1 MSNVDQFKTAV
12 IAAGAEAKRLEREPG
27 GAERL
32 VIATLGGLV
41 TKAIPLKGKLDID
54 IDTVA
59 FAAREIVAS
68 AKRLTAEPATTL
80 CRTVRQAA
88 APPPTAR
95 GRA

>member
-1 MSNVDQFKTAV
+1 MSNVDQFKAAV
-12 IAAGAEAKRLEREPG
+12 IAAGAEAKRIERGPG

-41 TKAIPLKGKLDID
+41 TKQIPLQGEPDKD
-54 IDTVA
+54 IDTVT
-59 FAAREIVAS
+59 FAAKQIVAS

-88 APPPTAR
+88 LPPTAR